1 MRQYDR
7 SMTTEREDDDFTRR
21 MWLQASAALGVAL
34 ATGCAPQAAA
44 PVPATSV
51 KGTSAPYDV
60 AVVGGG
66 PAGLAAALTLG
77 RARKR
82 VLLCDG
88 GPRRNA
94 AAERIHNFVTRDGTP
109 PDAFRRAGR
118 EQLAIYPNV
127 EVRDA
132 RVESVTGS
140 KGAFRAVVDGKSVD
154 ARRLLLCT
162 GMSDEPLPIEGFADL
177 LGHAIFQC
185 PYCHGWEVKDRPWGY
200 LARAEHAS
208 HVLPFSLL
216 LRGWTRDVVVFTS
229 GELELPPETRF
240 QLEAGGVRL
249 ETARVARLVAR
260 DQRLEAVE
268 LADGRRV
275 RCEALFARPPQRQT
289 DLVRTLGLALDDA
302 GFVRVD
308 AATRETSMPGVY
320 ASGDLTTSAQAAIA
334 AAAAGAQTAGAL
346 NRELTA
352 ELVSKG
358 FV

>member
-1 MRQYDR
+1 
-7 SMTTEREDDDFTRR
+7 MTRNDEDLTRR
-21 MWLQASAALGVAL
+21 LWLQASAALGAAV
-34 ATGCAPQAAA
+34 ATGCAA
-44 PVPATSV
+44 PAESTRPVRSPE
-51 KGTSAPYDV
+51 GTAEPYDV
-60 AVVGGG
+60 VIVGGG
-66 PAGLAAALTLG
+66 PAGLSAALSLG

-82 VLLCDG
+82 VLLCDA

-109 PDAFRRAGR
+109 PDAFRSIGR
-118 EQLAIYPNV
+118 EQLATYPNV

-132 RVESVTGS
+132 HVQSLSGS
-140 KGAFRAVVDGKSVD
+140 KGAFRAVVEGKTVD

-162 GMSDEPLPIEGFADL
+162 GMIDEMLPIEGFDEL
-177 LGHAIFQC
+177 WGHAIFQC
-185 PYCHGWEVKDRPWGY
+185 PYCHGWEVKERPWGY

-229 GELELPPETRF
+229 DDLELPSETRL

-249 ETARVARLVAR
+249 ETAPIARLVAR
-260 DQRLEAVE
+260 DHRLEAVE

-289 DLVRTLGLALDDA
+289 EIVRTLGVALDDA
-302 GFVRVD
+302 GLVRVD
-308 AATRETSMPGVY
+308 ATTRETSIPGVY
-320 ASGDLTTSAQAAIA
+320 ASGDLTTQAQAALA
-334 AAAAGAQTAGAL
+334 AAAAGSQTAGAL

-352 ELVSKG
+352 DLVSKG
-358 FV
+358 LL